1 MRIVHPNLAYVKHI
15 LIVAD
20 SALIRRSLRILLS
33 DCPDWVVCGEAEN
46 GSDGI
51 EKAQQ
56 LHPDLIVMDLVMPV
70 LNGIEATRLL
80 KRLLPTTPIVMFTTF
95 ADPHI
100 KKTALTAGV
109 SCCYR
114 QIRKC
119 NSHRQHSTIVRIWIT
134 APIRCLKW
142 TEPANDP

>member
-1 MRIVHPNLAYVKHI
+1 MRIVHPNLAYVKHT
-15 LIVAD
+15 LIVDD
-20 SALIRRSLRILLS
+20 STLIRRSLRVLLEE
-33 DCPDWVVCGEAEN
+33 CPDWVVCGEAEN

-109 SCCYR
+109 HAVIDKSESATLIGSIQQLLVSGLPPPY
-114 QIRKC
+114 
-119 NSHRQHSTIVRIWIT
+119 
-134 APIRCLKW
+134 A
-142 TEPANDP
+142 A

>member
-1 MRIVHPNLAYVKHI
+1 VKRI
-15 LIVAD
+15 LIVDD
-20 SALIRRSLRILLS
+20 SHLIRRSVRSLLEQQ
-33 DCPDWVVCGEAEN
+33 PDWAVCGEAEN

-51 EKAQQ
+51 DKARN

-100 KKTALTAGV
+100 KGTALNAGV
-109 SCCYR
+109 HAVIDKSESATLIGSI
-114 QIRKC
+114 QQLLV
-119 NSHRQHSTIVRIWIT
+119 SG
-134 APIRCLKW
+134 
-142 TEPANDP
+142 